1 VDTRHEV
8 FGEFDYIVIGAG
20 TACCVIAN
28 RLSADEN
35 NRVLLLEAGGQDDY
49 IWIHIPV
56 GYLYTM
62 GDPRTDW
69 CFTTEPET
77 YVGNKRINY
86 PRGRVLGGS
95 SSINGMIYM
104 RGQSVNYDG
113 WRQAGNIGWGWED
126 VLPYFIKSEDHF
138 AGPDEFHGADGELR
152 VEEQRLHWDLL
163 EAYRDAAEQCGIPKI
178 DDFNRGDNSGSSYFQ
193 VTQKHGRRWSAASA
207 FLHPALRRPNLKLQM
222 HALVRR
228 IVIENGRAI
237 GVQFQTN
244 GRKFNAWA
252 RGEVV
257 LSSGTVGSP
266 AILER
271 SGIGNGDRLS
281 ALGVKTVR
289 HLPGVGE
296 NLQDHLQ
303 IRSAYR
309 VVGVDTLNTRADWLW
324 GKAMIGLEYMLSR
337 SGPMAMAPSHLGI
350 FVKSDARFA
359 TPKLEYHVQPLS
371 LAAFGGDLDPF
382 PAFTASVAN
391 IRPDSRGTVHLRS
404 SDPAEAPAIHPN
416 FLSTESD
423 WIVAVESVRLTR
435 RIIEQPAM
443 ARFCPSEFRP
453 GPSIQTDADIVRAV
467 GDISTTIFHP
477 VGTAAMGQ
485 GPEAVVDHELRIRGV
500 DRLRVADASIMPTIT
515 SGNTNA
521 PTIMIGEKAAAMIIE
536 TAAKSTAP
544 IASTQSLT
552 AA

>member
-1 VDTRHEV
+1 MDTRDEV

-20 TACCVIAN
+20 SAGCVIAN

-193 VTQKHGRRWSAASA
+193 VTQKHGWRWSAASA
-207 FLHPALRRPNLKLQM
+207 FLHPALRPPNLKLQM

-244 GRKFNAWA
+244 GRKFIAWA

-281 ALGVKTVR
+281 AVGVKTVR

-303 IRSAYR
+303 IRCAYK
-309 VVGVDTLNTRADWLW
+309 VVGADTLNTRADSLW

-337 SGPMAMAPSHLGI
+337 SGPMAMAPSQLGI

-359 TPKLEYHVQPLS
+359 TPNLEYQVQPLS

-391 IRPDSRGTVHLRS
+391 IRPDSRGTIHLRS

-423 WIVAVESVRLTR
+423 RIVAVESVRLTR

-485 GPEAVVDHELRIRGV
+485 GPEAVVDHELRVRGV

-536 TAAKSTAP
+536 GAAKSTAP